1 MNILFEMISA
11 FLTEGIKKH
20 GTVFAV
26 LIVIIYYFHVESQ
39 KLEKKFDICNS
50 QILMIYK
57 DQNMQVLQAL
67 ERNTQALE
75 KIAGKK

>member
-1 MNILFEMISA
+1 MNILLQAIST

-26 LIVIIYYFHVESQ
+26 LIGIIIYFQTENQ

-75 KIAGKK
+75 KIAGK